1 MTFGDDGRH
10 GDGVVVDMEVDKVA
24 DEVTDSCK
32 MSNLLHGPESS
43 NQILPREK
51 HVNRDIFSQ
60 QNRPEEVSCD
70 E

>member
-1 MTFGDDGRH
+1 MRLCQLMTFGDDGRH

-32 MSNLLHGPESS
+32 MSNLLHGPIST

-51 HVNRDIFSQ
+51 HVNRDIFGA
-60 QNRPEEVSCD
+60 
-70 E
+70 

>member
-1 MTFGDDGRH
+1 MRLCQLMTFGDDGRH
-10 GDGVVVDMEVDKVA
+10 SDGVVVDMEVDKVA

-51 HVNRDIFSQ
+51 HINRDIFGA
-60 QNRPEEVSCD
+60 
-70 E
+70 

>member
-10 GDGVVVDMEVDKVA
+10 GDGVVADMEVDKVA
-24 DEVTDSCK
+24 DSCK

-51 HVNRDIFSQ
+51 RVNRDILSA
-60 QNRPEEVSCD
+60 
-70 E
+70 

>member
-1 MTFGDDGRH
+1 MILMEMMLEVVI
-10 GDGVVVDMEVDKVA
+10 GVLVMEVDKVA

-51 HVNRDIFSQ
+51 HINRDIFGA
-60 QNRPEEVSCD
+60 
-70 E
+70 